1 MAAAKAKKRV
11 SGSKRKAAKKTKQR
25 VPKAAKAK
33 KAART
38 KKSAKTPPR
47 QPAPGASVPAPAGS
61 GGDPTGLR
69 VRMYRVGFGDFFLLS
84 VPSAKGAKHILI
96 DCGVHAVDLGSIGDA
111 VAQMAEDC
119 GKHLSLV
126 IMTHRHA
133 DHISGFAK
141 CADVFSQIT
150 VDRVWMPW
158 FEDLNDG
165 AAKKIQ
171 ANLTALAGQVSLRLA
186 ASGQS
191 KTPFASMVENI
202 TGGAAATGVSSN
214 QKALDVLHGGFANKV
229 TPDYYRAGDTAILPQ
244 DLVDAGL
251 SAKILG
257 PPGDTRL
264 IQQMTNTSDQY
275 LANAMQDDG
284 EIAKTFPAAFQQKTY
299 PDHAFKLF
307 GASQVEASIKAVQPN
322 VLAARA
328 QAADKTLN
336 NQSLVVLFSFAGKN
350 LLFVGDAQWGNW
362 ENFLYGGAFGTP
374 GHTKMTDDATEILE
388 NIDFYKVGHH
398 GSRNATPKDAV
409 AAMMRLGCACM
420 CSTQIKAYNE
430 VPRAPLMEALST
442 QMKGKLARS
451 DQVAVKSQ
459 GPNAAAGPLP
469 QAFKTPTEELFIDY
483 YFEALPGEPITRS
496 RGGLSGEPT
505 TGPRTV

>member
-1 MAAAKAKKRV
+1 MAVAKKPA
-11 SGSKRKAAKKTKQR
+11 SASKRPAAKKTKQR
-25 VPKAAKAK
+25 VAKSS
-33 KAART
+33 
-38 KKSAKTPPR
+38 KSVKHAKTA
-47 QPAPGASVPAPAGS
+47 QQDQASSAGTSS
-61 GGDPTGLR
+61 GKDLKGLR

-96 DCGVHAVDLGSIGDA
+96 DCGVHAVDLDSIGDA
-111 VAQMAEDC
+111 VAQMAKECDN
-119 GKHLSLV
+119 HLSLV

-141 CADVFSQIT
+141 CANVFSKIK

-158 FEDLNDG
+158 FEDPQDA

-186 ASGQS
+186 AVGQS
-191 KTPFASMVENI
+191 KTPFAAMVENI

-229 TPDYYRAGDTAILPQ
+229 TPDYYKAGDTAILPQ

-257 PPGDTRL
+257 PPGDTQL

-299 PDHAFKLF
+299 PDHAFKSF
-307 GASQVEASIKAVQPN
+307 GASQVEASIKAVQPK
-322 VLAARA
+322 VLEARA

-374 GHTKMTDDATEILE
+374 GHTKMTDEATKILE

-430 VPRAPLMEALST
+430 VPRGPLMQALST

-451 DQVAVKSQ
+451 DQVPVKGQ
-459 GPNAAAGPLP
+459 GSNAAAGPLP
-469 QAFKTPTEELFIDY
+469 QAFDTPTKELFIDY
-483 YFEALPGEPITRS
+483 NF
-496 RGGLSGEPT
+496 
-505 TGPRTV
+505 

>member
-47 QPAPGASVPAPAGS
+47 QPAPGASVPAPAAS

-84 VPSAKGAKHILI
+84 VPSATGAKHILI

-133 DHISGFAK
+133 DHISGFGK
-141 CADVFSQIT
+141 CADAFSEFT

-158 FEDLNDG
+158 FEDPANDT
-165 AAKKIQ
+165 AKSVQK
-171 ANLTALAGQVSLRLA
+171 NLTAMASQLALRLA
-186 ASGQS
+186 VRGPLDPHAH
-191 KTPFASMVENI
+191 MVNNI
-202 TGGAAATGVSSN
+202 TGGMAASGVSAN
-214 QKALDVLHGGFANKV
+214 QKALDVLHKGFKNPQPA
-229 TPDYYRAGDTAILPQ
+229 PGYYRAGDQPNLPQ
-244 DLVDAGL
+244 ELIDAGL
-251 SAKILG
+251 SAQILG
-257 PPGDTRL
+257 PPGDLSL
-264 IQQMTNTSDQY
+264 ITQMTNVNDQY
-275 LANAMQDDG
+275 LTDSVALDDETG
-284 EIAKTFPAAFQQKTY
+284 KASPAASKIFPAAFNADASVY
-299 PDHAFKLF
+299 PASAFRFF
-307 GASQVEASIKAVQPN
+307 GSEKVKALIDTIQPD
-322 VLAARA
+322 VLAAQA
-328 QAADKTLN
+328 LAADKTLN
-336 NQSLVVLFSFAGKN
+336 NQSLVILFSFKGKN

-374 GHTKMTDDATEILE
+374 GHTKMTAEATQILN

-430 VPRAPLMEALST
+430 VPREPLMQALSA

-483 YFEALPGEPITRS
+483 NF
-496 RGGLSGEPT
+496 
-505 TGPRTV
+505 